1 MLLSSVLG
9 MKSVRKNDFDSMYT
23 DRNSLR
29 IIKSSYGIICCMHSL

>member
-9 MKSVRKNDFDSMYT
+9 MKSVLKNDFDSLST
-23 DRNSLR
+23 DRLFLR